1 LHKKIYFYILTLA
14 LVLLLIIGIYFL
26 YSRRNQKE
34 NTTLIVPTPN
44 ISITGIQEQSISPT
58 LTQEEVSQLESDKE
72 FGIWTQELYDS
83 YPWYDKLPLQS
94 EKYFVYFD
102 INQKKFIASIY
113 SPNEQ
118 DGIKNEIILQFKD
131 LGIDY
136 EKYEIIWEIK

>member
-1 LHKKIYFYILTLA
+1 MKKIYFYILTLA